1 MANMA
6 ADGSR
11 RDDRIATDA
20 AVRFGKPV
28 IRGTR
33 VTVDE
38 VVSLLASGL
47 GKEDVALEFGIDIA
61 DVHAALD
68 YAARSVANERR
79 FVE

>member
-1 MANMA
+1 MADPVDN
-6 ADGSR
+6 DSR
-11 RDDRIATDA
+11 REERIATDA

-38 VVSLLASGL
+38 VVGLLASGL
-47 GKEDVALEFGIDIA
+47 GKEDVAVEFGIELA
-61 DVHAALD
+61 DVHAELD

>member
-1 MANMA
+1 MV
-6 ADGSR
+6 DPVPGTQPG
-11 RDDRIATDA
+11 DRIATDA

-38 VVSLLASGL
+38 VVGLLASGL
-47 GKEDVALEFGIDIA
+47 SKDDVAVEFGIAIA
-61 DVHAALD
+61 DVHAALE